1 MSRRE
6 RNPQSEL
13 ESLIETYGDRILRFW
28 YLDLMSSDVAQ
39 STVQDIFVK
48 IYSGRKISSK
58 RLSENQIFRIMI
70 RQCRKDST
78 LKKIGRTDIGD
89 FSLLWLEK
97 MPAMDQEIFLL
108 RYYMDVQPNEIARI
122 CGILPFVVRHSLL
135 HQCSKLN
142 MIGRKI
148 SRSRTQRADI

>member
-13 ESLIETYGDRILRFW
+13 ESLIDTYGDRILRFC
-28 YLDLMSSDVAQ
+28 YLDLMSLDVAQ

-48 IYSGRKISSK
+48 IYSDRKFSSK

-70 RQCRKDST
+70 RQCRKSST

-89 FSLLWLEK
+89 FSLIWLEK
-97 MPAMDQEIFLL
+97 MPAIDREIFLL
-108 RYYMDVQPNEIARI
+108 RYYMGAQPNEIARI
-122 CGILPFVVRHSLL
+122 CGILPFVVRHRLTSLVQQVE
-135 HQCSKLN
+135 HDWEKN
-142 MIGRKI
+142 
-148 SRSRTQRADI
+148 

>member
-13 ESLIETYGDRILRFW
+13 ESLIDTYGDRILRFC
-28 YLDLMSSDVAQ
+28 YLDLMSLDVAQ
-39 STVQDIFVK
+39 SAVQDIFVK
-48 IYSGRKISSK
+48 IYSGRKFSSK

-70 RQCRKDST
+70 RQCRKNSR

-97 MPAMDQEIFLL
+97 MPAMDREIFLL
-108 RYYMDVQPNEIARI
+108 RYYMDVQPNKIARI
-122 CGILPFVVRHSLL
+122 CGILPFVVRHRLTSLVQQVE
-135 HQCSKLN
+135 HDWSKN
-142 MIGRKI
+142 
-148 SRSRTQRADI
+148 